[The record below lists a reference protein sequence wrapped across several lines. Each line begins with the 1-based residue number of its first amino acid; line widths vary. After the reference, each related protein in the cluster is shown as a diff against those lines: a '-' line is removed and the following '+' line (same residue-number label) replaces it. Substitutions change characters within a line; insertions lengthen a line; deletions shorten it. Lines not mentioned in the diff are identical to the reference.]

1 MNTEKILKKLAREQK
16 PQVGSGEKCY
26 KTLTAAVKAA
36 EAAKGEAY
44 NHAASAQ
51 WANEKALDSLER
63 CIETQ
68 KAICEALDKN
78 SRFLTRVLLYASGL
92 FLAFLMV
99 TIFCR

>member
-1 MNTEKILKKLAREQK
+1 MNTEKILKKLAKEQK
-16 PQVGSGEKCY
+16 PKVGNGEKCY

-63 CIETQ
+63 CIKTQ
-68 KAICEALDKN
+68 NAICEALDKN
-78 SRFLTRVLLYASGL
+78 SRFLKRMLLYAMVL
-92 FLAFLMV
+92 FFAFLMA

>member
-1 MNTEKILKKLAREQK
+1 MNTEKILKKLSKKQK
-16 PQVGSGEKCY
+16 PKVGSGEKCY

-36 EAAKGEAY
+36 EEAKKEAY
-44 NHAASAQ
+44 HHKAAAQ

-68 KAICEALDKN
+68 NAICEALDKN
-78 SRFLTRVLLYASGL
+78 SRFLKRMLFYATGL
-92 FLAFLMV
+92 FLAYLVV

>member
-1 MNTEKILKKLAREQK
+1 MNTEKILKKLSKEQK
-16 PQVGSGEKCY
+16 PKVGNGGKAFKS
-26 KTLTAAVKAA
+26 LTAAVKAA
-36 EAAKGEAY
+36 EAAKESAY
-44 NHAASAQ
+44 HHAAAAQ

-78 SRFLTRVLLYASGL
+78 SRFLMFYATGLL
-92 FLAFLMV
+92 LAFLMV